1 MREHAH
7 LAAMVGFVRKHV
19 AQHFHADRPRL
30 SPAISSK
37 LLDASTTVQRFSQHL
52 RATSGALGQSR
63 TRLLWRAVHAVELW
77 WNFQVRSCKPDPLTT
92 DIVHVREDGRNGAD
106 PAGRLG
112 SPSRRV
118 KIFDKHLVDAIIGR
132 KDLDCGSADLRLNL
146 VLFGRH
152 GACGCWRPRRDLNP
166 CYRRE
171 RTWSS
176 RNLLKTRDADGSQKR
191 EK

>member
-7 LAAMVGFVRKHV
+7 LPAMVGFVRKHV

-37 LLDASTTVQRFSQHL
+37 LLDASTTTAQRFSQHL

-63 TRLLWRAVHAVELW
+63 LCLLWRAVRVFELW
-77 WNFQVRSCKPDPLTT
+77 WNFQVRSGKPDPLTT

-112 SPSRRV
+112 SPSCGV

-132 KDLDCGSADLRLNL
+132 KDLDCGSADWSVNFVLFDGHGSL
-146 VLFGRH
+146 VLV
-152 GACGCWRPRRDLNP
+152 GCWRPRRDLNP

-171 RTWSS
+171 RAMS
-176 RNLLKTRDADGSQKR
+176 
-191 EK
+191 